1 MRQRLLDM
9 AEQRNFLCD
18 QLKALLKRNKVLEA
32 EIQQLKNGGDLQ
44 SLSISM
50 GSASF
55 FRAHQ
60 NQRGYH
66 DDHSHGS
73 SRKAAAKQQQ
83 SMKVSQQQPQ
93 PSTRTLPRKGYQG
106 GADTNTNSSSKVR
119 FDPAS
124 TDPGRKGT
132 ADDAEDDDEEVD
144 PMTLLDEEDEDDEL
158 AYLQQRLR
166 TQQIRQTRQESA
178 RRLSVSLDA
187 DQDDD
192 DDDVDEKSS
201 PAYSRHSSSN
211 RLQLPPPLQRAMASG
226 RGDSLFNIRPASSS
240 GPNSTSPPRSLR
252 GSQSAIGLGAGRQPQ
267 PTRSASPPSYGGGMH
282 HGAAHAM
289 AQSMPALPSISAANA
304 AKDSRNQGGMQQQPQ
319 HQPSQQ
325 ELQQRHEEL
334 YKSELENLEGQRPRL
349 EVALEESIREIFT
362 EVRNRKKNGSLLCST
377 KRPTGVAFSGGSTA
391 SPTAAKS
398 KNPWATNH
406 PRDLPRGMQD
416 VVQELDAQDHDI
428 DPEPGADGARLI
440 KMTPTIT
447 QRGGIAGLGTT
458 QFSENDRFAAMVKYL
473 AQPDVFE
480 EVSKRLWTVFF
491 PPTEEELRASGQY
504 LGKRRGTSSAGGRT
518 TRSPSASRAHSP
530 SAR

>member
-73 SRKAAAKQQQ
+73 NRKLAATKHQQ
-83 SMKVSQQQPQ
+83 SMKASQQPPQ
-93 PSTRTLPRKGYQG
+93 PSMKTLPRKGYQG
-106 GADTNTNSSSKVR
+106 GAETNTNSSSKVR

-124 TDPGRKGT
+124 TDPARKGT
-132 ADDAEDDDEEVD
+132 ADDAEEDDDEVD

-158 AYLQQRLR
+158 AYLQQQLR
-166 TQQIRQTRQESA
+166 MQQLRQIRQESA
-178 RRLSVSLDA
+178 RRLSVELDA
-187 DQDDD
+187 DFDE
-192 DDDVDEKSS
+192 DDVDEKSS

-240 GPNSTSPPRSLR
+240 GPNSASPPRSLR
-252 GSQSAIGLGAGRQPQ
+252 GSQSAVGLGAGRQSQ
-267 PTRSASPPSYGGGMH
+267 PTRSASPPSYGGGGMRN
-282 HGAAHAM
+282 GATHAM

-304 AKDSRNQGGMQQQPQ
+304 VGYPAKNQQQQQQQPT
-319 HQPSQQ
+319 PQ
-325 ELQQRHEEL
+325 ELQQRHEQL

-349 EVALEESIREIFT
+349 EVALEEAIREIFT

-377 KRPTGVAFSGGSTA
+377 KRPTGVAFSGGAA
-391 SPTAAKS
+391 SPTTGKT
-398 KNPWATNH
+398 KNPWATNN

-416 VVQELDAQDHDI
+416 LVQELDAQDQDI
-428 DPEPGADGARLI
+428 DPEPGSDGARLI

-447 QRGGIAGLGTT
+447 QRGGIAGLGTA

-473 AQPDVFE
+473 AQPEVFE

-491 PPTEEELRASGQY
+491 PPTEDELRASGQY